1 MRKRQPRTGN
11 FWSGRRKVVAGLSV
25 GAMAG
30 ISLAAVPAGVAAG
43 QEPAPKIYTVTP
55 SSEPGQI
62 TGPSSVKVWDAA
74 THTLVKEVPIPA
86 SRPGTADLSVDGV
99 SKPHHFM
106 ALHDRNLALVMGF
119 NPTSDI
125 KVFDLVEDEFI
136 SGTDTSSDGK
146 RFTIETGTKF
156 DHAGSLPARF
166 SGAGP
171 RHLEM
176 HPNGRIA
183 YSANF
188 DGDSFSAIDL
198 MTLKEIK
205 TVPVGD
211 RPNYVDYV
219 ESAAGP
225 RLFVANFG
233 ENFVSVFDANTY
245 EPVRTP
251 GAPDGKVVVG
261 KDGLGG
267 PFNMSVSHDQNYVMT
282 ADAKSNTVTFIDT
295 RTLEVSSVVDIGGD
309 HRTDLPPAAFQRLN
323 PRISPEGRWLWVGNQ
338 DASET
343 TIIDIEK
350 QEKVKAIPSGLGAD
364 LMFFPL
370 GPAEGY
376 AFITNRY
383 DKKVTVAKLN
393 GDKPPTFVGHIPTA
407 RIGSHYMTFDKSW
420 KTAIVSERPGRAY
433 SVFDMTLFANPN
445 RGAVRRGLDDVETAS
460 IWTGGSSFDPHPEQ
474 WVPDY
479 SDDYTRAGQDM
490 AVYVWFENGIAH
502 VSKERGGD

>member
-1 MRKRQPRTGN
+1 MRNKQPTSGAYG
-11 FWSGRRKVVAGLSV
+11 SGRRRAAAGLF
-25 GAMAG
+25 AG
-30 ISLAAVPAGVAAG
+30 TLAAGSLLVGPTGAAA
-43 QEPAPKIYTVTP
+43 EDELSPKIYTVTP

-74 THTLVKEVPIPA
+74 THTLLKEVMVPA
-86 SRPGTADLSVDGV
+86 SRAGTTELSSDGI

-106 ALHDRNLALVMGF
+106 VLHDRNLGLVMGF

-125 KVFDLVEDEFI
+125 KVFDLVKDEFVE
-136 SGTDTSSDGK
+136 GTDDSPDGR
-146 RFTIETGTKF
+146 RFTIETGTRF
-156 DHAGSLPARF
+156 DDPSSLPARF

-176 HPNGRIA
+176 HPSGDIA

-198 MTLKEIK
+198 RTMQEIK

-233 ENFVSVFDANTY
+233 ENYVSVFDAETY
-245 EPVRTP
+245 EPVRTAA
-251 GAPDGKVVVG
+251 APDGRVTVG

-267 PFNMSVSHDQNYVMT
+267 PFNMSVSHDQSHVMT

-295 RTLEVSSVVDIGGD
+295 KTLEVTSVVDIGGD
-309 HRTDLPPAAFQRLN
+309 HRTDLPSAAFQRLN
-323 PRISPEGRWLWVGNQ
+323 PRISPEGRWLWIGNQ

-383 DKKVTVAKLN
+383 AKMVTVAKLN
-393 GDKPPTFVGHIPTA
+393 GDRPPTYVGQIPTA
-407 RIGSHYMTFDKSW
+407 RIGSHYMTFDENW
-420 KTAIVSERPGRAY
+420 ETAIVSERPGRAY

-445 RGAVRRGLDDVETAS
+445 RGAVRRGLADVETAS
-460 IWTGGSSFDPHPEQ
+460 IWTGGSSFDANPDL
-474 WVPDY
+474 WLPDY

>member
-1 MRKRQPRTGN
+1 MRDRQPPSST
-11 FWSGRRKVVAGLSV
+11 FWSGRRKALAGLSA

-30 ISLAAVPAGVAAG
+30 VSLMAVPTGAAAD
-43 QEPAPKIYTVTP
+43 QELAPKIYTVTP

-74 THTLVKEVPIPA
+74 THTLTKEVPIPA
-86 SRPGTADLSVDGV
+86 TRPGTTATSDDGI

-106 ALHDRNLALVMGF
+106 VLHDRNIGLVMGF
-119 NPTSDI
+119 SPSSDI
-125 KVFDLVEDEFI
+125 KVFDLVKDEFI
-136 SGTDTSSDGK
+136 EGTDDSPDGK

-156 DHAGSLPARF
+156 DDPNLPARF

-176 HPNGRIA
+176 HPSGDIA

-198 MTLKEIK
+198 NTLKEIK

-219 ESAAGP
+219 ETAAGP

-233 ENFVSVFDANTY
+233 ENYLSVFDANTY

-251 GAPDGKVVVG
+251 AAPDGKVTVG
-261 KDGLGG
+261 KNGVAG
-267 PFNMSVSHDQNYVMT
+267 PFNMGVSHDQNYVMS
-282 ADAKSNTVTFIDT
+282 ADAKSNTVTFVDT
-295 RTLEVSSVVDIGGD
+295 KTLEVTSVVDIGGD
-309 HRTDLPPAAFQRLN
+309 HRTDLPAAAFQRLN
-323 PRISPEGRWLWVGNQ
+323 PRISPEGRWLWIGNQ

-383 DKKVTVAKLN
+383 DKKVTVARLN
-393 GDKPPTFVGHIPTA
+393 GIRPPTYVGQIPTA

-420 KTAIVSERPGRAY
+420 ETAIVSERPGRSY
-433 SVFDMTLFANPN
+433 GVFDMTLFANPN
-445 RGAVRRGLDDVETAS
+445 RGAVRRGLKNVEVQS
-460 IWTGGSSFDPHPEQ
+460 IWTGGSSFDPNPEMWQ
-474 WVPDY
+474 PDY

-490 AVYVWFENGIAH
+490 AVYVWFENGIAQ